1 MTLYDSSWAGLEGHG
16 EPRQMKHQIMR
27 LLLRFRVPGPKSLD
41 YGVSFTE
48 SPVTDASWNIRL

>member
-27 LLLRFRVPGPKSLD
+27 LLLRFRVPGPESLD
-41 YGVSFTE
+41 HSVSFTE
-48 SPVTDASWNIRL
+48 SPVTDDIRL

>member
-27 LLLRFRVPGPKSLD
+27 LLLRFRVPGPESLD
-41 YGVSFTE
+41 HTCSVSFTE
-48 SPVTDASWNIRL
+48 SPVTDDIRL